1 MPWRERTAVEERK
14 AFIEEWQ
21 RDEAS
26 FAELCRRYGISRQTG
41 YTWRERFEERGEEG
55 LNEYSRA
62 PHVSPQGICAE
73 VSKAII
79 RLRQEHPRWGPRKLR
94 AYLISHQAD
103 VHWPATSSIGDLLRR
118 EGLVQQRRQHRH
130 TVRSDAPLQR
140 AEEANELW
148 CADFKGW
155 FLCGNGERCDP
166 LTITDACSRFLLRCR
181 SVEKSDGPHVRGVF
195 ESVFREYGLPGSIR
209 TDNGPPF
216 ATTAPGGLSRL
227 NMWWMRLG
235 IRHERIEPGCP
246 EQNGSHE
253 RMHQTLKQE
262 TAMPPARSRRQQQQA
277 FERFQQEYN
286 HERPHEA
293 LGYRT
298 PGSLHVPSPRPY
310 PARLSEPQ
318 YPSGAILRLINEDG
332 RLCWTNTK
340 IFISK
345 VLGREYIGMLPIE
358 DGFYEVYW
366 GPLLLGWF
374 DEAESHFAPDPGP
387 SKKRRQRNEDRPER
401 SAT

>member
-1 MPWRERTAVEERK
+1 MPWKERTAVEERK

-21 RDEAS
+21 RGEAG

-55 LNEYSRA
+55 LQEYSRA
-62 PHVSPQGICAE
+62 PHASPQ
-73 VSKAII
+73 AIRGEARQAI
-79 RLRQEHPRWGPRKLR
+79 VRLRQEHPRWGPRKLR
-94 AYLISHQAD
+94 AYLISHEANGA
-103 VHWPATSSIGDLLRR
+103 WPAASSMGDLLRR
-118 EGLVQQRRQHRH
+118 EGLVAARRPRRR
-130 TVRSDAPLQR
+130 TVRNNAPLQP
-140 AEEANELW
+140 AAQANQLW

-166 LTITDACSRFLLRCR
+166 LTISEAYSRFLLRCR
-181 SVEKSDGPHVRGVF
+181 SVDKSDGPHVRGVF
-195 ESVFREYGLPGSIR
+195 ESAFQEHGLPDAIR

-262 TAMPPARSRRQQQQA
+262 TAMPPAGSRRQQQQA
-277 FERFQQEYN
+277 FERFQREYN
-286 HERPHEA
+286 YERPHEA
-293 LGYRT
+293 LGYRS
-298 PGSLHVPSPRPY
+298 PASLYAPSPRPY
-310 PARLSEPQ
+310 PTRLAEPQ
-318 YPSGAILRLINEDG
+318 YPAGSILRRVNEDG

-340 IFISK
+340 IFLSK
-345 VLGREYIGMLPIE
+345 VLGREYVGMLPIE
-358 DGFYEVYW
+358 DDFYEVYY

-374 DEAESHFAPDPGP
+374 DEAQSYFAPDRGPRKIRGRRTPGAQGTAQP
-387 SKKRRQRNEDRPER
+387 
-401 SAT
+401 